1 MFRRLLRDPLVHFLG
16 VGALLFGIYALVGP
30 SRPGGDSIVITQAA
44 IAEMTRQQATLAGR
58 PVTKDEL
65 AALIESRIRDEV
77 FYREGLTMG
86 LDRNDLVIERRVR
99 QKYELIAE
107 EEDSVEPSDA
117 DLEAYLR
124 AQPERFR
131 QPPDVS
137 FAQIII
143 PAEGPGTMSAERLA
157 LLRKRLEAGADPL
170 SIGQPTQLPL
180 RVDDTPLDLVARTF
194 GGPFAE
200 SLLAIPV
207 GSWQGPVA
215 SGYGAHFVRLDRRTL
230 KPTPRLQDV
239 RSEVQREW
247 ENARRERTRAERFAQ
262 LRKQYRIV
270 VETPAG

>member
-30 SRPGGDSIVITQAA
+30 SRPGGDSIVITKAA

-77 FYREGLTMG
+77 FYREGLKMG
-86 LDRNDLVIERRVR
+86 LDRSDLVIERRVR

-124 AQPERFR
+124 AHPERFR
-131 QPPDVS
+131 QPPDVT

-170 SIGQPTQLPL
+170 SIGQATQLPL
-180 RVDDTPLDLVARTF
+180 RVDDMPLDLVARAF

>member
-30 SRPGGDSIVITQAA
+30 SRPGGDSIVITKAA

-107 EEDSVEPSDA
+107 EEDSAEPSDA

-170 SIGQPTQLPL
+170 SIGQATQLPL
-180 RVDDTPLDLVARTF
+180 RVDDMPLDLVARAF

>member
-30 SRPGGDSIVITQAA
+30 SRPGGDSIVITKAA

-65 AALIESRIRDEV
+65 AALIESRVRDEV

-131 QPPDVS
+131 QPPDVT

-143 PAEGPGTMSAERLA
+143 PAEAPGTMSAE
-157 LLRKRLEAGADPL
+157 RLEAGADPL
-170 SIGQPTQLPL
+170 SIGQVTQLPL
-180 RVDDTPLDLVARTF
+180 RVDDTPLDLVARAF

>member
-30 SRPGGDSIVITQAA
+30 SRPGGDSIVITKAA

-131 QPPDVS
+131 QPPDVT

-180 RVDDTPLDLVARTF
+180 RVDDTPLDLVARAF

>member
-16 VGALLFGIYALVGP
+16 VGALLFGIFALVGP
-30 SRPGGDSIVITQAA
+30 SRPGGDSIVITKAA

-65 AALIESRIRDEV
+65 AALIESRVRDEV
-77 FYREGLTMG
+77 FYREGLKMG
-86 LDRNDLVIERRVR
+86 LDRSDLVIERRVR

-131 QPPDVS
+131 QPPDVT

-180 RVDDTPLDLVARTF
+180 RVDDTPLDLVARAF

>member
-30 SRPGGDSIVITQAA
+30 SRPGGDSIVITKAA

-131 QPPDVS
+131 QPPDVT

-157 LLRKRLEAGADPL
+157 LQRKRLEAGADPL

-180 RVDDTPLDLVARTF
+180 RVDDTPLDLVARAF

-200 SLLAIPV
+200 SLLVIPV

>member
-1 MFRRLLRDPLVHFLG
+1 
-16 VGALLFGIYALVGP
+16 VGP
-30 SRPGGDSIVITQAA
+30 SRPGGDSIVITKAA

-131 QPPDVS
+131 QPPDVA
-137 FAQIII
+137 FTQIII
-143 PAEGPGTMSAERLA
+143 PAGGPGKMSPESLEV
-157 LLRKRLEAGADPL
+157 LRRRLEAGADPL
-170 SIGQPTQLPL
+170 SIGQATQLPL
-180 RVDDTPLDLVARTF
+180 RVDDMPLDLVARAF

>member
-1 MFRRLLRDPLVHFLG
+1 M
-16 VGALLFGIYALVGP
+16 FGIYALVGP

-180 RVDDTPLDLVARTF
+180 RVDDTPLDLVARAF

>member
-131 QPPDVS
+131 QPPDVT

-180 RVDDTPLDLVARTF
+180 RVDDMPLDLVARAF

>member
-16 VGALLFGIYALVGP
+16 VGALLFGIFALVGP
-30 SRPGGDSIVITQAA
+30 SRTGGDSIVITQAA
-44 IAEMTRQQATLAGR
+44 IAEMTRQQEALGGR

-86 LDRNDLVIERRVR
+86 LDSNDLVIERRVR

-107 EEDSVEPSDA
+107 EDDAAEPSEA

-124 AQPERFR
+124 SHPERFR
-131 QPPDVS
+131 QPPVVA
-137 FAQIII
+137 FTQIVI
-143 PAEGPGTMSAERLA
+143 PADATGKTSPESLA

-170 SIGQPTQLPL
+170 SIGQATQLPL
-180 RVDDTPLDLVARTF
+180 RVDDMPLDLVARAF

-207 GSWQGPVA
+207 GSWQGPV
-215 SGYGAHFVRLDRRTL
+215 SSSYGAHFVRLDRRTL
-230 KPTPRLQDV
+230 KPTPQLQDV

-262 LRKQYRIV
+262 LRKQYRVV

>member
-16 VGALLFGIYALVGP
+16 VGGLLFGIYALVGP
-30 SRPGGDSIVITQAA
+30 SRPGGDSIVITKAA

-131 QPPDVS
+131 QPPDVT

-180 RVDDTPLDLVARTF
+180 RVDDTPLDLVARAF

>member
-131 QPPDVS
+131 QPPDVT

-170 SIGQPTQLPL
+170 SIGQATQLPL
-180 RVDDTPLDLVARTF
+180 RVDDTPLDLVARAF

-207 GSWQGPVA
+207 GGWQGPVA

>member
-30 SRPGGDSIVITQAA
+30 SRPGGDSIVITKAA

-65 AALIESRIRDEV
+65 AALIESRILDEV
-77 FYREGLTMG
+77 LYREGLTMG

-131 QPPDVS
+131 QPPDVT

-170 SIGQPTQLPL
+170 SIGQVTQLPL
-180 RVDDTPLDLVARTF
+180 RVDDTPLDLVARAF

>member
-131 QPPDVS
+131 QPPDVT

-180 RVDDTPLDLVARTF
+180 RVDDTPLDLVARAF

>member
-1 MFRRLLRDPLVHFLG
+1 MLRRLLRDPLVHFLG
-16 VGALLFGIYALVGP
+16 LGALLFGIYALVGP
-30 SRPGGDSIVITQAA
+30 PGPAGDRIVITRAA
-44 IAEMTRQQATLAGR
+44 IAEMARQQEALGGR

-65 AALIESRIRDEV
+65 AALIESRVRDEV

-107 EEDSVEPSDA
+107 EEDSAEPSDA

-131 QPPDVS
+131 QPPDVA
-137 FAQIII
+137 FTQIII
-143 PAEGPGTMSAERLA
+143 PAGGPGKMSPESLA
-157 LLRKRLEAGADPL
+157 VLRRRLEAGADPL

-180 RVDDTPLDLVARTF
+180 QVNDTPLDLVARTF

-200 SLLAIPV
+200 ALLAIPV
-207 GSWQGPVA
+207 GGWQGPVA
-215 SGYGAHFVRLDRRTL
+215 SSYGAHFVRLDRRTL
-230 KPTPRLQDV
+230 KPPPRLEDV

-247 ENARRERTRAERFAQ
+247 ENARRERTRAERFAR
-262 LRKQYRIV
+262 LKKQYRVV

>member
-30 SRPGGDSIVITQAA
+30 SRPGGDSIVITKAA

-77 FYREGLTMG
+77 FYREGLKMG
-86 LDRNDLVIERRVR
+86 LDRSDLVIERRVR

-124 AQPERFR
+124 TQPERFR
-131 QPPDVS
+131 QPPDVT

-170 SIGQPTQLPL
+170 SIGQATQLPL
-180 RVDDTPLDLVARTF
+180 RVDDMPLDLVARAF